1 MKLDFLQNNVNKTM
15 LTTSVACLYLRESL
29 NVYKKYEEE
38 AEREE
43 EGRMK

>member
-29 NVYKKYEEE
+29 NVRNMKKKL
-38 AEREE
+38 R
-43 EGRMK
+43 GKRRGG